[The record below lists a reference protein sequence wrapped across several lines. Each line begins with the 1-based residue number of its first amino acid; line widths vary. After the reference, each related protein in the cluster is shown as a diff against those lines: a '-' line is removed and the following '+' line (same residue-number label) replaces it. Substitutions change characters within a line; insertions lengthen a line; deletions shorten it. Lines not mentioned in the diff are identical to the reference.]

1 MGKIVKLVVILS
13 LLLLAA
19 PASAQI
25 EDLYIRGF
33 VSQGWLNSRD
43 VNYLVDDSRDG
54 SAEFHEAAVSIQARP
69 EEKLR
74 VGLQFLA
81 RDFGEVGNNNV
92 W

>member
-1 MGKIVKLVVILS
+1 MPVSSSSSAALPVVALEPWP
-13 LLLLAA
+13 LYGHVALDEAEG
-19 PASAQI
+19 
-25 EDLYIRGF
+25 EDDGPTL
-33 VSQGWLNSRD
+33 